1 MAVRDNLG
9 GGLNIENPT
18 RITTWSAKTDMKKN
32 TIVEA
37 VSDGTSFG
45 NSLTS
50 QTLTGYLYTPVRNV
64 SAYHPYMYRHY
75 RDTTDLTKL
84 IIEYGYLDSDCVFH
98 VTASSV
104 IENAHASS
112 SGGYIT
118 PKLYKLYGNYY
129 VYTYS
134 KTTAV
139 FEVMILQENTST
151 HTFTAVSTLTELS
164 RYNYE
169 SYGSSTL
176 LSASYVSYASN
187 VLTFVL
193 QVLCTTS
200 SSFLY
205 YYQYTFTYNT
215 STKVLAW
222 SSVVTDTKDTSSST
236 YVSSYTD
243 FDGTLYNVVWNA
255 SNCSLHVMKGSGGTH
270 HNNLITLTSS
280 GSNAPSL
287 SMKSRFMNGFLYAYT
302 TSSRSYF
309 SAGGF
314 SYTAGGSAP
323 VVYPYSTDAAIN
335 ASMAGTNNR
344 YEARM
349 SSSSTVLTNFKSP
362 PYNSIQPGYDYTVK
376 TAPTSMIGKNIILA
390 IANDPSCSKYRII
403 AFDNNTNVIYKSGL
417 NTGVQVSQVGHTT
430 AGGSVGI
437 LKSAASANSNAKVD
451 FI

>member
-50 QTLTGYLYTPVRNV
+50 QTLSGYLYTPVRNV
-64 SAYHPYMYRHY
+64 SPYHPYMYRHY

-98 VTASSV
+98 VSASSV
-104 IENAHASS
+104 IENAHTSS
-112 SGGYIT
+112 SSAYIT
-118 PKLYKLYGNYY
+118 PKLYKIYNNYY
-129 VYTYS
+129 VYTYLKAS
-134 KTTAV
+134 PV

-164 RYNYE
+164 RANYDT
-169 SYGSSTL
+169 YGTAKL

-193 QVLCTTS
+193 QALCTTS

-222 SSVVTDTKDTSSST
+222 SSVSTDTTKTNSKT
-236 YVSSYTD
+236 YVDSYTD
-243 FDGTLYNVVWNA
+243 YDGTLYNVVWNA
-255 SNCSLHVMKGSGGTH
+255 SNTSLHIMKGSGGAH
-270 HNNLITLTSS
+270 HNSLISLTYS
-280 GSNAPSL
+280 GSNPPSL

-314 SYTAGGSAP
+314 SYNAGGSAP
-323 VVYPYSTDAAIN
+323 TVYNYNTDAAIN
-335 ASMAGTNNR
+335 TSTAGTNNR

-376 TAPTSMIGKNIILA
+376 TAPTSMINKNLILSLA
-390 IANDPSCSKYRII
+390 TDSSCSKYRII

-417 NTGVQVSQVGHTT
+417 NTGIQVSQVGHTT
-430 AGGSVGI
+430 ASGSVGI
-437 LKSAASANSNAKVD
+437 LKSAVSANSNAKVD